1 MTMAYPQPDSS
12 AQEHSRELTRHIGA
26 AIAAAGGWLPF
37 SRFMELALYAPG
49 LGYYTGGSVKFGAS
63 GDFITAP
70 EISPLFARTV
80 ATQIEQIMRA
90 SQPAVFEAG
99 AGSGALAAELLIELE
114 RRGCAPERYAIL
126 DLSGE
131 LISRQRETLAQR
143 APHLLA
149 RVEWLSRLPETW
161 DGAVI
166 GNELLDALP
175 VELLE
180 WRDEGIFQRGVV
192 GDATG
197 NFAWG
202 ARPAQGFLLEA
213 AEAIAVTPPFRSEI
227 GVAGSAW
234 VAEWGRRLGQG
245 ALLLFDYGFPCREF
259 YHPQRASGTLMCHY
273 RHHAHDDPFC
283 WPGLTDITAHVD
295 FTAVAEAGFSA
306 GLDVLGYT
314 SQAAFL
320 FNCGLTEN
328 LARSDVAD
336 SRSYL
341 PQARAVDKLINP
353 AEMGEL
359 FKVIALGRGITESLL
374 GFSRGDRTHTL

>member
-1 MTMAYPQPDSS
+1 MTMALPQPDSN

-70 EISPLFARTV
+70 EISPHFARTV
-80 ATQIEQIMRA
+80 ATQIAQIMFA

-99 AGSGALAAELLIELE
+99 AGSGALAAELLLELE
-114 RRGCAPERYAIL
+114 RRCCAPERYAIL

-131 LISRQRETLAQR
+131 LISRQRETLAKR

-180 WRDEGIFQRGVV
+180 WRSEGIFERGVTS
-192 GDATG
+192 DASG
-197 NFAWG
+197 NFVWS
-202 ARPAQGFLLEA
+202 ARPAQGAILEA
-213 AEAIAVTPPFRSEI
+213 AESIEVAPPFCSEL
-227 GVAGSAW
+227 GLAGSAW
-234 VAEWGRRLGQG
+234 IVEWGRRLRQG
-245 ALLLFDYGFPCREF
+245 AILLFDYGFPCREF
-259 YHPQRASGTLMCHY
+259 YHPQRANGTLMCHY
-273 RHHAHDDPFC
+273 RHHAHDDPFW
-283 WPGLTDITAHVD
+283 WPGLSDITAHVD
-295 FTAVAEAGFSA
+295 FTAVAEAGFTA

-328 LARSDVAD
+328 LGRNDVAD

-341 PQARAVDKLINP
+341 PQARAVDKLVNP

-359 FKVIALGRGITESLL
+359 FKVIALGRGIAEPLV
-374 GFSRGDRTHTL
+374 GFSRGDRLHTL

>member
-1 MTMAYPQPDSS
+1 
-12 AQEHSRELTRHIGA
+12 
-26 AIAAAGGWLPF
+26 
-37 SRFMELALYAPG
+37 MELALYAPG

-80 ATQIEQIMRA
+80 AAQIEQIMCA

-99 AGSGALAAELLIELE
+99 AGSGALAAELLLELE
-114 RRGCAPERYAIL
+114 RRGCTPERYAIL

-143 APHLLA
+143 APHMLA
-149 RVEWLSRLPETW
+149 RVEWLSQLPETW

-180 WRDEGIFQRGVV
+180 WSSEGIFERGVV
-192 GDATG
+192 GDASG
-197 NFAWG
+197 NFAWS
-202 ARPAQGFLLEA
+202 ARPAQGAILEA
-213 AEAIAVTPPFRSEI
+213 AKSITVTPPFRSEI
-227 GVAGSAW
+227 GLAGSAW
-234 VAEWGRRLGQG
+234 IAEWGHRLRQG
-245 ALLLFDYGFPCREF
+245 ALLLFDYGFPRREF

-273 RHHAHDDPFC
+273 RHHAHDDPFW
-283 WPGLTDITAHVD
+283 WPGLSDITAHVD
-295 FTAVAEAGFSA
+295 FTAVAEVGFSA

-320 FNCGLTEN
+320 FNCGLTES

-341 PQARAVDKLINP
+341 SQARAVDKLINP

-359 FKVIALGRGITESLL
+359 FKVIALGCGITEPLV